1 MTAYRARL
9 LAGIVGVTLLLA
21 AVWVFSLYRPLTDA
35 VIELQTEHLEDVA
48 ASLALI
54 VDATGGPLQE
64 TVADLGADT
73 GLRITLIAKDGTV
86 LADSD
91 EDPDAM
97 EDHGNRPEVVEALAG
112 RRGQDIRRSDTQG
125 VERLYVAVPS
135 ADGAMVVRTSTSL
148 TRSGR

>member
-1 MTAYRARL
+1 
-9 LAGIVGVTLLLA
+9 
-21 AVWVFSLYRPLTDA
+21 
-35 VIELQTEHLEDVA
+35 
-48 ASLALI
+48 
-54 VDATGGPLQE
+54 
-64 TVADLGADT
+64 
-73 GLRITLIAKDGTV
+73 LIAKDGTV

>member
-54 VDATGGPLQE
+54 VDATG
-64 TVADLGADT
+64 V
-73 GLRITLIAKDGTV
+73 RYR
-86 LADSD
+86 
-91 EDPDAM
+91 
-97 EDHGNRPEVVEALAG
+97 RPS
-112 RRGQDIRRSDTQG
+112 Q
-125 VERLYVAVPS
+125 
-135 ADGAMVVRTSTSL
+135 TSEPIQA
-148 TRSGR
+148 SGSR